1 LQLKGHVLH
10 DVAGPGALR
19 QSLQKAASFANAAS
33 VLDKT
38 GKHILEPLVK
48 TGEGVGGEV
57 F

>member
-1 LQLKGHVLH
+1 
-10 DVAGPGALR
+10 
-19 QSLQKAASFANAAS
+19 LQKAASFANAAS